1 MKPGG
6 RRRWLHEAPGGLL
19 ITVVVLPVVL
29 PAVFVILLSLG
40 VFLLLEGI
48 LWVPLKVTAL
58 VKVRFGKKPAAQVK
72 QVNAP
77 AFEWRAG

>member
-1 MKPGG
+1 MP
-6 RRRWLHEAPGGLL
+6 RVLL

-29 PAVFVILLSLG
+29 PAVFVILLLSLG

-48 LWVPLKVTAL
+48 LWVPLKVTAR
-58 VKVRFGKKPAAQVK
+58 VKVRFGKKPAAEVK

-77 AFEWRAG
+77 AFEWAPAG